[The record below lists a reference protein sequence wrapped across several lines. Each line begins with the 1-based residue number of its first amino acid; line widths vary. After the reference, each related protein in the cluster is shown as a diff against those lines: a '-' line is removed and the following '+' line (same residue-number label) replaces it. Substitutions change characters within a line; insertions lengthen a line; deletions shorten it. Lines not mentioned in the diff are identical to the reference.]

1 MQFIHSEHYRSA
13 LRRLKSVRLGISI
26 ALFHCIMFMSLPTTS
41 INADEV
47 VLDESLTE
55 MQTVGDFDV
64 VTFVS
69 PVDISEQGLL
79 TDEGEIEVGK
89 LISFYRS
96 RGIESVYELNLCL
109 DVESGIRT
117 DQHLNSIELIIGD
130 ENSQSNQVYRLGDN
144 ILKLPGYEASD
155 FKPEAGLNIKL
166 DFDLM
171 QEFDETSTEKI
182 RVTVDGETGSAVPVR
197 VAYLAQ
203 ADYFFLSR
211 FTFVLAFA
219 LFWVFVFLVLF
230 RVTTPKDR
238 NVASPA

>member
-1 MQFIHSEHYRSA
+1 ML
-13 LRRLKSVRLGISI
+13 LRDTNIFRKFASGDVAFHQAVVLVLL
-26 ALFHCIMFMSLPTTS
+26 LFCAPIC
-41 INADEV
+41 ADEV

-55 MQTVGDFDV
+55 IQTVGDFDV
-64 VTFVS
+64 LTFVS
-69 PVDISEQGLL
+69 PVDINERGLL

-89 LISFYRS
+89 LVAFFRS

-109 DVESGIRT
+109 DVDTGIRR
-117 DQHLNSIELIIGD
+117 DQQLNSIELIIGD
-130 ENSQSNQVYRLGDN
+130 KESRSNQVYRLGDN

-171 QEFDETSTEKI
+171 QEFDENSTETIK
-182 RVTVDGETGSAVPVR
+182 VTVDGESGASLPVR

-203 ADYFFLSR
+203 ADYFSISR
-211 FTFVLAFA
+211 LTFVLAFA
-219 LFWVFVFLVLF
+219 TFWVLVFLVLF
-230 RVTTPKDR
+230 RVTVPRDR